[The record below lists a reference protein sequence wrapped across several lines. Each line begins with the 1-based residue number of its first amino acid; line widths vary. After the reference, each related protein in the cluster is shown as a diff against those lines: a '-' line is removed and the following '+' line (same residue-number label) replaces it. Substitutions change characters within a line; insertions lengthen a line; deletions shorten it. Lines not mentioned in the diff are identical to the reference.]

1 MSRIIPW
8 VAALIVVGGVGLAWK
23 KFKSS
28 RESLENPDYT
38 VAATYDEVEVREY
51 APRIQ
56 AQVTVDG
63 AREDATNRGFRI
75 LAGYIFGGNTGQEKI
90 AMTAPVS
97 TLSSEGGS
105 SQKIA
110 MTAPVSTQ
118 SVDQGYTISFMMP
131 SKWTLDTLPVPNDE
145 RIQLLE
151 VPGYQAAVRT
161 FSGRVNPIK
170 IDAQGEKLR
179 VSMEAEGLRSQ
190 GQVMISQFDPP
201 WTPFFMR
208 KNEVELRLE

>member
-1 MSRIIPW
+1 MSKFIPW
-8 VAALIVVGGVGLAWK
+8 IIALIVVGGVAMAWK
-23 KFKSS
+23 KFQSS
-28 RESLENPDYT
+28 REGLEKPDYR
-38 VAATYDEVEVREY
+38 VASTYDDLEVREY

-63 AREDATNRGFRI
+63 PREDATSAGFRI

-97 TLSSEGGS
+97 TSADTSE
-105 SQKIA
+105 KIA

-118 SVDQGYTISFMMP
+118 AQDQGYTISFMMP
-131 SKWTLDTLPVPNDE
+131 SKWTLDTLPVPDDG

-161 FSGRVNPIK
+161 FSGRVTPKK
-170 IDAQGEKLR
+170 IDAQSEKLR
-179 VSMEAEGLRSQ
+179 ASMQAQGLSPQ
-190 GQVMISQFDPP
+190 GEVMVSQFDPP
-201 WTPFFMR
+201 WTLFFMR
-208 KNEVELRLE
+208 RNEVELRVQ